1 MKKRIE
7 FSLMPV
13 GKGLQSGERRS
24 LAPPLVGF
32 LFRLTKSAIFFHIR
46 PPPSESR
53 PNLRDFLCTPL
64 PLDNWLYQKSRND
77 FVSVFNF
84 MLPKVQL
91 FAKLHLSIMVYLQVF
106 VHFSLWSILEDKV
119 DTILVVEVTEQSTNK
134 EN

>member
-1 MKKRIE
+1 
-7 FSLMPV
+7 
-13 GKGLQSGERRS
+13 
-24 LAPPLVGF
+24 
-32 LFRLTKSAIFFHIR
+32 
-46 PPPSESR
+46 
-53 PNLRDFLCTPL
+53 
-64 PLDNWLYQKSRND
+64 
-77 FVSVFNF
+77 